1 MPLHQWVAV
10 SGAMRLISKPSEPDL
25 LLECTS
31 PGPLSQ
37 TQSSVLHWEESC
49 SPLGKGEA
57 LGVKSAPERDS
68 ARGPSAM
75 DKGDERRL
83 KKRWRTVLKGQIMLN
98 NRSSVLDCTVKNLSD
113 IGANLVFADVSLLP
127 QDFELDIPSRNLR
140 VQARLIWSRGAT
152 HGVMFVHPDA
162 D

>member
-1 MPLHQWVAV
+1 
-10 SGAMRLISKPSEPDL
+10 
-25 LLECTS
+25 
-31 PGPLSQ
+31 
-37 TQSSVLHWEESC
+37 
-49 SPLGKGEA
+49 
-57 LGVKSAPERDS
+57 
-68 ARGPSAM
+68 M
-75 DKGDERRL
+75 DEGHERRL

-127 QDFELDIPSRNLR
+127 QAFELDIPSRNLR

>member
-1 MPLHQWVAV
+1 MA
-10 SGAMRLISKPSEPDL
+10 E
-25 LLECTS
+25 
-31 PGPLSQ
+31 
-37 TQSSVLHWEESC
+37 
-49 SPLGKGEA
+49 
-57 LGVKSAPERDS
+57 
-68 ARGPSAM
+68 
-75 DKGDERRL
+75 GDERRL

>member
-1 MPLHQWVAV
+1 
-10 SGAMRLISKPSEPDL
+10 
-25 LLECTS
+25 
-31 PGPLSQ
+31 
-37 TQSSVLHWEESC
+37 
-49 SPLGKGEA
+49 
-57 LGVKSAPERDS
+57 
-68 ARGPSAM
+68 M
-75 DKGDERRL
+75 DEGHERRL

-152 HGVMFVHPDA
+152 DGVMVVHPKA
-162 D
+162 V